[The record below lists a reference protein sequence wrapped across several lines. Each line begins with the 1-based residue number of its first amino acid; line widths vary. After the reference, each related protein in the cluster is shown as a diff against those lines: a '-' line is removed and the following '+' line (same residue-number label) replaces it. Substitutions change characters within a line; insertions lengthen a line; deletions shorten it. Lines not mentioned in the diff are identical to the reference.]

1 MFLSMGQ
8 CVEFMTW
15 QRRLRVN
22 GTIRGHGFY
31 TLIRVCSISP
41 EPLDRVSINITKMF
55 VLVRPYAESMNQQTR
70 LKVKVTSQCHG
81 IYTSVSC

>member
-22 GTIRGHGFY
+22 DTLRGHGFY
-31 TLIRVCSISP
+31 TLTRVCSISP
-41 EPLDRVSINITKMF
+41 EPLDRVSINFTKMF
-55 VLVRPYAESMNQQTR
+55 VSVRPYAGSINQQAR

-81 IYTSVSC
+81 IYTCYSY